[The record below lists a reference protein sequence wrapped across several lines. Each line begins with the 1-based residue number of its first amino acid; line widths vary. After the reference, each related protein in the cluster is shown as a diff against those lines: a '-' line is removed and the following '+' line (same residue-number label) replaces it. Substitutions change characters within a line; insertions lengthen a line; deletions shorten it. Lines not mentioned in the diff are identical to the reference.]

1 MDKLIP
7 DNDGVRLA
15 FRGEPLRVIGG
26 FRPNYLMG
34 SCTLLLKGI
43 SMAEVSILIPRQTP
57 DASSD

>member
-1 MDKLIP
+1 MDRLIT

-26 FRPNYLMG
+26 FRPKYLAG

-43 SMAEVSILIPRQTP
+43 SMAEGSILNPRQIP
-57 DASSD
+57 DASSE